1 MTNRASV
8 LAAARATVERVSEQ
22 QAKGWQGRDQIVP
35 IETRAERWRRE
46 ADEEEAR
53 SAAAAADETLAAR
66 TARDVARIERDVI
79 SAVKEELRA
88 ELASS
93 LKAINKFGE
102 AITEQLGELGAEI
115 EALQGRIAAT
125 ETAGKIVDARVGDF
139 RGSVEAK
146 ASRDDVHFIT
156 ARMEALRADLDKL
169 ALAMRFIE
177 LKRLAT

>member
-1 MTNRASV
+1 MTKAASV
-8 LAAARATVERVSEQ
+8 LAAARETVRRVEERQ
-22 QAKGWQGRDQIVP
+22 RDQILHTEP
-35 IETRAERWRRE
+35 IETIGQRWRRE
-46 ADEEEAR
+46 ATELMEQRAAEA
-53 SAAAAADETLAAR
+53 AEETLAAR
-66 TARDVARIERDVI
+66 TAREVARIERD
-79 SAVKEELRA
+79 VKEELRA

-115 EALQGRIAAT
+115 EALTKRIAAT

-156 ARMEALRADLDKL
+156 ARMETLRADLDKL
-169 ALAMRFIE
+169 AVAMRFIE
-177 LKRLAT
+177 LKRLA

>member
-53 SAAAAADETLAAR
+53 SAAAEREESLAAR

-79 SAVKEELRA
+79 AAVKAELRA

-93 LKAINKFGE
+93 LRAVNAFGQAISGQP
-102 AITEQLGELGAEI
+102 ASL
-115 EALQGRIAAT
+115 
-125 ETAGKIVDARVGDF
+125 AR
-139 RGSVEAK
+139 R
-146 ASRDDVHFIT
+146 
-156 ARMEALRADLDKL
+156 
-169 ALAMRFIE
+169 
-177 LKRLAT
+177 